1 MAVYSL
7 CLPCSR
13 NPNYLATISRQAL
26 RSISQKMPCSALK
39 VNMQKKH
46 KKLPAQIY
54 LSAGELEE
62 ETDDTT
68 LTNMYR
74 FAALLESRKYKGF
87 SLTKQVFLDNNHCEV
102 NAPAFQAG
110 LKLALKK

>member
-1 MAVYSL
+1 
-7 CLPCSR
+7 
-13 NPNYLATISRQAL
+13 
-26 RSISQKMPCSALK
+26 MPCSALK